1 MSKHALGPWS
11 LGEPEG
17 VGAGLFVPVHSPEHG
32 ELATV
37 VWCMEDDN
45 FDEVPSPSC
54 EANAR
59 LIVAAPELL
68 ESLSNLVGLA
78 RLGAAHLSKYHAAL
92 AHAEA
97 IIAKARGPQ

>member
-1 MSKHALGPWS
+1 MNKHTPGPWS
-11 LGEPEG
+11 LGEPES
-17 VGAGLFVPVHSPEHG
+17 VGTGLFVSVHAPSHG

-37 VWCMEDDN
+37 VWRMENDN

-92 AHAEA
+92 AHEEA
-97 IIAKARGPQ
+97 SIAKARGLK